1 MNITAHGT
9 WKHLQDIS
17 MKKEPQI
24 FVRTNKQK
32 TPVSGAVL
40 DFIEAE
46 EITEGLLRA
55 KIKKKLRESL
65 TNNGCKGK

>member
-1 MNITAHGT
+1 
-9 WKHLQDIS
+9 

-32 TPVSGAVL
+32 MPVSGAVL

-46 EITEGLLRA
+46 EIAEVLLRD
-55 KIKKKLRESL
+55 KIKKMLNESWAKVNSKRE
-65 TNNGCKGK
+65 

>member
-1 MNITAHGT
+1 
-9 WKHLQDIS
+9 

-55 KIKKKLRESL
+55 KIKKILRESL